1 MNTDKIL
8 AQLVERLLHAYGRDL
23 RAAILYGS
31 AVTGDFHEKHSDLNV
46 LCVIRELDVEK
57 LEKSEAIAH
66 WWRGLG
72 NPAPLLLS
80 DKELEGGADSFAIE
94 FLDIQEQHKLLH
106 GEDLVSGLSVDPH
119 YHRVQT
125 EHELR
130 TKLLALRHRYLAIHR
145 DGQAVIRLM
154 QEAMPNF
161 ATLFRHALILA
172 GERPGLKKQEVFEK
186 AGARF
191 GFDPSSFITVLEVR
205 RGDRRAGAVEP
216 RVSFAGYYNAIVR
229 VTEAVDKM

>member
-1 MNTDKIL
+1 MNTEKML
-8 AQLVERLLHAYGRDL
+8 AQLVDRLLSAYGRDV
-23 RAAILYGS
+23 RAVILYGS
-31 AVTGDFHEKHSDLNV
+31 AVTGDFHQKHSDVNV
-46 LCVIRELDVEK
+46 LCVIRALDVDK
-57 LEKSEAIAH
+57 IEKSEPIAH

-80 DKELEGGADSFAIE
+80 EEELADGADSFAIE

-106 GEDLVSGLSVDPH
+106 GEDLVSQLSVDPQ

-130 TKLLALRHRYLAIHR
+130 TKLLALRHRYLSVHR
-145 DGQAVIRLM
+145 DGKAVVRLM

-161 ATLFRHALILA
+161 AALFRHALLLA
-172 GERPGLKKQEVFEK
+172 GERPGLKKQEIFEK

-191 GFDPSSFITVLEVR
+191 GFDPAPFTAALEVR
-205 RGDRRAGAVEP
+205 RGDRRAGDVEP
-216 RVSFAGYYNAIVR
+216 RTSFAGYYEAVVR
-229 VTEAVDKM
+229 VTQAVDKM